1 MAGLIIGA
9 IVIIAI
15 IIFINQSNEEKRKIE
30 ADRLLKIKQQDDE
43 RKRIELAN
51 RLERERLNKI
61 EQQKRQEEE
70 KRAEL
75 IRLQKAEEKRK
86 LDEVNR
92 LEKIRLQKIED
103 EKYETVFVVS
113 TSILADGRNQSF
125 LKRNDNTYADV
136 TSQNPLTANSS
147 LRQTKETIANLK
159 WISASE
165 YNKNQEQKEEQR
177 KLSEEAAK
185 RAIFEKIKSERIALQ
200 EKQSAYSNV
209 VNTLM
214 KPVPNFWKIYEHNI
228 SLTAH
233 LHYTAIFDSLS
244 SGTVIIEDPQT
255 LINYMASYGGHHF
268 QKLQTSYNSLF
279 SLLKDN
285 SQIEIIDYGCGQALA
300 TNVLYDFMLQNNK
313 NLHVNKVTLIEPSL
327 LALNRGI
334 LHLNYF
340 IDHKNQQTKIIN
352 INKPLDEI
360 TENDLKTS
368 EGNIKIHLMSNIIDV
383 VGFDYISL
391 SNKIKKSQKGVNIFI
406 CVSPFNGTAQS
417 RIIGFQNCF
426 INQNIN
432 CVSEIIYKK
441 AFDVMSR
448 KWNDNYRITMFQ
460 RIFQSNL

>member
-1 MAGLIIGA
+1 MMVLITSAMTSCKEVRFVFYNFADIAKVICVFIAPLAGV

-15 IIFINQSNEEKRKIE
+15 IFVTQSNEEKR
-30 ADRLLKIKQQDDE
+30 
-43 RKRIELAN
+43 RIEQLN
-51 RLERERLNKI
+51 RLEREQLNKI
-61 EQQKRQEEE
+61 EQQKRQDEE
-70 KRAEL
+70 KRANL
-75 IRLQKAEEKRK
+75 
-86 LDEVNR
+86 
-92 LEKIRLQKIED
+92 IRLQKIED
-103 EKYETVFVVS
+103 KRILDEAKRIEKERLQK
-113 TSILADGRNQSF
+113 IEDD
-125 LKRNDNTYADV
+125 K
-136 TSQNPLTANSS
+136 
-147 LRQTKETIANLK
+147 
-159 WISASE
+159 
-165 YNKNQEQKEEQR
+165 YNKNQEQKEKQI
-177 KLSEEAAK
+177 KLDEEATK
-185 RAIFEKIKSERIALQ
+185 RVNFEKIKSERIALQ
-200 EKQSAYSNV
+200 EKQSSYSNAL
-209 VNTLM
+209 NTLM
-214 KPVPNFWKIYEHNI
+214 KPVPVFWKIYEHNI
-228 SLTAH
+228 TLTAH

-244 SGTVIIEDPQT
+244 SGTVIIEESQT

-279 SLLKDN
+279 NLLKDN

-313 NLHVNKVTLIEPSL
+313 NLHIDKVTLIEPSIR
-327 LALNRGI
+327 ALNRGI

-340 IDHKNQQTKIIN
+340 IDHKNQQTKIVK

-368 EGNIKIHLMSNIIDV
+368 EENIKIHLMSNIIDV

-391 SNKIKKSQKGVNIFI
+391 SNKIKQSQKGVNIFI

-448 KWNDNYRITMFQ
+448 KWNDTYRITMFQ